1 MSKTTTDDLMDL
13 MAQKAELERRI
24 TSIKK
29 NQVEQAI
36 SDVRRIV
43 TEFGLTAE
51 DVFGKSSRGGQNK
64 GVKVAPKYRDPASGA
79 EWSGRG
85 KAPKWIAGQN
95 YEDFKI

>member
-1 MSKTTTDDLMDL
+1 MSNSTDDLMEL

-24 TSIKK
+24 TTIKK
-29 NQVEQAI
+29 TQVEQAI

-43 TEFGLTAE
+43 LEFGLSVE
-51 DVFGKSSRGGQNK
+51 DVFGKSTRGGQNK
-64 GVKVAPKYRDPASGA
+64 GVKVAAKYRDPASGA

-85 KAPKWIAGQN
+85 KPPSWIKEQN